1 VHELEQVGF
10 SEAMTIQRL
19 LVDPQEQANL
29 RDRVLIRG
37 RSGNGLG
44 PSDDGA
50 TAVHALPS
58 RSPGF
63 RAIDDTACHA
73 SVAYAETRWTSGR
86 RGHRSHRAKD
96 PLAPR

>member
-50 TAVHALPS
+50 TAVHALPKPIAWFS
-58 RSPGF
+58 RN
-63 RAIDDTACHA
+63 
-73 SVAYAETRWTSGR
+73 R
-86 RGHRSHRAKD
+86 RQRLSC
-96 PLAPR
+96 